1 MADESLNEEN
11 KGDTQIPPKEDVVS
25 ITRAD
30 LVAIQKALA
39 KGEQDREADRAK
51 MAGLEELLQA
61 GAGAEVDGS
70 GKLRERKNYEPKFRT
85 VRIRKYPMA
94 NKFDDLG
101 YVVGWSSRGAYQE
114 VDRTGISPQIVD
126 FVDVAFLGHEKNE
139 EGKLQYEKI
148 KLLDLLNK
156 GEQIHCKILEAKNN
170 PRKEPTNE
178 EINVTVWDPQ
188 HGLVATGDMIDGYTA
203 FTDTSFVIEIPGV
216 GKAEID
222 GMYVN

>member
-1 MADESLNEEN
+1 MDDS
-11 KGDTQIPPKEDVVS
+11 KDTQQGSSQVKEDVVQ
-25 ITRAD
+25 IPRAD
-30 LVAIQKALA
+30 LVAIQEALA
-39 KGEQDREADRAK
+39 KGEQEREAQNAK
-51 MAGLEELLQA
+51 MAGLEEMLQA
-61 GAGAEVDGS
+61 GKGAEVDGS

-94 NKFDDLG
+94 GKFDDLG

-114 VDRTGISPQIVD
+114 VDRSGISPQIVD
-126 FVDVAFLGHEKNE
+126 FVDLAFLGHEKNE
-139 EGKLQYEKI
+139 KGVLQFEKV

-156 GEQIHCKILEAKNN
+156 GEQVHCKILEAKNT

-216 GKAEID
+216 GKTDVD

>member
-1 MADESLNEEN
+1 MADDSLNKDTE
-11 KGDTQIPPKEDVVS
+11 KGGKEDVVS
-25 ITRAD
+25 IPRAD
-30 LVAIQKALA
+30 LVAIQEALA
-39 KGEQDREADRAK
+39 KGEQEREAQAAK
-51 MAGLEELLQA
+51 MAGLEEMLQA
-61 GAGAEVDGS
+61 GKGAEVDGS

-94 NKFDDLG
+94 GKFDDLG

-114 VDRTGISPQIVD
+114 VDRSGISPQIVD
-126 FVDVAFLGHEKNE
+126 FVDLAFLGHEKKDD
-139 EGKLQYEKI
+139 KLQFEKV

-156 GEQIHCKILEAKNN
+156 GEQVHCKIIEAKNTT
-170 PRKEPTNE
+170 RREPTSE

-216 GKAEID
+216 GKTEVD